1 MSAEAV
7 EALEA
12 ELAAVGLVATPRQ
25 GMPGAVTV
33 RTRGYVIDL
42 DQDGVYQ
49 VLREVRPDRPEVGF
63 LGHGEHSAALSAAAA
78 ARHVGRSH
86 VEQIAAA
93 LDAIDALRAD
103 AAH

>member
-1 MSAEAV
+1 MAAER
-7 EALEA
+7 LEA
-12 ELAAVGLVATPRQ
+12 DLSAAGLVATPRQ

-63 LGHGEHSAALSAAAA
+63 LGHDDHSTALSAAAA
-78 ARHVGRSH
+78 ARDLGGSY

-93 LDAIDALRAD
+93 LDAIEALRSD
-103 AAH
+103 APR